1 MGGEFHVVDDAVL
14 LGTPVTT
21 RAIKWQR
28 ASAVVSGRLVNGYL
42 RSDWVLAFLY
52 RYLEWGISVAGLTAV
67 DVKGVD
73 NVDLSGIGVSGH
85 EDYRHHFSEILAQVR
100 INERHPVP
108 ASEVVVEG

>member
-21 RAIKWQR
+21 RAIKWQK

-52 RYLEWGISVAGLTAV
+52 RYLEWGISVAGLSKV
-67 DVKGVD
+67 DVEGVE
-73 NVDLSGIGVSGH
+73 NVELSGIGVRGH
-85 EDYRHHFSEILAQVR
+85 EDYRQHFANILAKVR
-100 INERHPVP
+100 ISERHPTW
-108 ASEVVVEG
+108 ASE